1 MPNSRVSDQ
10 GEPPVQEHEAEPSQ
24 AQEDE
29 NRERQELRAEL
40 ERLDDRYKRALA
52 DLDNYRKR
60 TARELERRVEERSD
74 DLLREWLQ
82 SVDSVERALLM
93 AEPGGALHVGLAAVL
108 QQMEA
113 TLERSGVTRIGAVGE
128 QFDPERHEAVG
139 VVASDEVP
147 DRTIVEVARSG
158 YAIGDRVLRPAQVV
172 VARRAEQE
180 A

>member
-1 MPNSRVSDQ
+1 MPSSRVS
-10 GEPPVQEHEAEPSQ
+10 EHQAAQAEGGQPAEAAESSELEQ
-24 AQEDE
+24 
-29 NRERQELRAEL
+29 LRAEV

-60 TARELERRVEERSD
+60 MAQELDRRVTESSD
-74 DLLREWLQ
+74 DVLRQWLE

-93 AEPGGALHVGLAAVL
+93 AEADSSLHLGLAAVL

-113 TLERSGVTRIGAVGE
+113 TLERLGVTKVGAVGE
-128 QFDPERHEAVG
+128 PFDPERHEAVG
-139 VVASDEVP
+139 VVTSDEVP

-172 VARRAEQE
+172 VARRGEGE